1 MLPMSTDNLPN
12 NLLPLTF
19 TSKVEAQNYQYN
31 SEK

>member
-1 MLPMSTDNLPN
+1 MSTGNLPTH
-12 NLLPLTF
+12 LLPLTF